1 MKFLVSGTKLKRA
14 VVQMK
19 GESGESRTDA
29 VVALYLT
36 IYQRILD
43 QPISVLPIGRTDW
56 GMVHWIFLPSC
67 PTEEE
72 PDVWIDSCGHGYTCG
87 DLYLRKSPE
96 IYLPKCAY
104 LVNSRVF
111 PVLARLD

>member
-1 MKFLVSGTKLKRA
+1 MRTIIVYQKFLVSGTKLKRA

-43 QPISVLPIGRTDW
+43 QPISVLPIRRTDW
-56 GMVHWIFLPSC
+56 GMVHWIFLQ
-67 PTEEE
+67 THH
-72 PDVWIDSCGHGYTCG
+72 VRR
-87 DLYLRKSPE
+87 RKSPM
-96 IYLPKCAY
+96 YGLT
-104 LVNSRVF
+104 LVCMGIHVESCI
-111 PVLARLD
+111 